1 MNSRIKNLVFEG
13 GGVKGIA
20 LLGALKFL
28 KEIGELD
35 QVERVGGTSA
45 GAINALFL
53 GLGLGPEESIPILK
67 KMDFN
72 SFLDDESGM
81 VRDLFHLFKNF
92 GWHKGDVFKNFIKDI
107 IQKQTG
113 NANAT
118 FEDIE
123 KMKAEKGFLDMTF
136 VGTNIST
143 GQVVFYNNYFTPKMK
158 LCDAIRISMSIP
170 FFFEAIRTSDGVL
183 IDGGMVANYPIKLF
197 DKPRFLSDKKNLII
211 PDYYANSNKLELE
224 VNPNTDG
231 FCLNP
236 ETLGFRLDSKR
247 EIKTLRD
254 SKPPPKVK
262 IDSFKDFTK
271 ALIKTLIDA
280 QQANSHLESDDWKRT
295 VYIDTLGV
303 GTTDFDIS
311 DHKKDK
317 LIQSGYDC
325 AKKYFAWK
333 NGLKLVA

>member
-1 MNSRIKNLVFEG
+1 MNTKIKNLVFEG

-28 KEIGELD
+28 KEVGDLD
-35 QVERVGGTSA
+35 QIERVGGTSA

-81 VRDLFHLFKNF
+81 VRDLFHLFKNY
-92 GWHKGDVFKNFIKDI
+92 GWHKGEVFKYFIKDI
-107 IQKQTG
+107 IQKQAG

-143 GQVVFYNNYFTPKMK
+143 GQVVFFNNYFTPKMK

-170 FFFEAIRTSDGVL
+170 FFFEAIRSPEGVL
-183 IDGGMVANYPIKLF
+183 IDGGMIANYPIKLF
-197 DKPRFLSDKKNLII
+197 DKPRFLSDQKNLMI
-211 PDYYANSNKLELE
+211 PDYYAKSNKLELE
-224 VNPNTDG
+224 MNPKTDG

-254 SKPPPKVK
+254 SKTPPKIK

-280 QQANSHLESDDWKRT
+280 QQDNSHLESDDWKRT

>member
-1 MNSRIKNLVFEG
+1 MSTKIKNLVFEG

-20 LLGALKFL
+20 LLGALKYL
-28 KEIGELD
+28 NEIGELEN
-35 QVERVGGTSA
+35 VERVGGTSA

-53 GLGLGPEESIPILK
+53 GLGLSPDESIPILK
-67 KMDFN
+67 KMDFK

-123 KMKAEKGFLDMTF
+123 KMKTERGFLDMTF

-143 GQVVFYNNYFTPKMK
+143 NQVVFYNYQYTPKMK

-170 FFFEAIRTSDGVL
+170 FFFEAVKTSEGVL
-183 IDGGMVANYPIKLF
+183 IDGGMVANYPIKLY
-197 DKPRFLSDKKNLII
+197 DKPRFLSDKKKLTV
-211 PDYYANSNKLELE
+211 PDYYAKSNLLELE
-224 VNPNTDG
+224 INPNTDG

-236 ETLGFRLDSKR
+236 ETLGFRLDSKA

-254 SKPPPKVK
+254 SRPPKKVK
-262 IDSFKDFTK
+262 IDSFKDYTK

-280 QQANSHLESDDWKRT
+280 QQSHTHLESDDWKRT
-295 VYIDTLGV
+295 IYIDTLGV
-303 GTTDFDIS
+303 STTDFDIS
-311 DHKKDK
+311 DQKKDK